1 MIVGS
6 IHASGRKYE
15 WPSGYGPDDI
25 GVAEVPEHICRQLAV
40 PEPRPEPHIPPKPRR
55 LATDGG
61 YAATALKLELQAVA
75 RAPEGAI
82 EHSPE
87 SPCIPRAEGQNDLGR
102 ADLPAVLSEGCR
114 LRPEQAREAR
124 KWLVRVVA
132 RRAVEILKAQE

>member
-1 MIVGS
+1 MDGNK
-6 IHASGRKYE
+6 GQ
-15 WPSGYGPDDI
+15 PDSSWTRLVDR
-25 GVAEVPEHICRQLAV
+25 GVAGGCPPQATSPSPTEMSLVWHDRAAESP
-40 PEPRPEPHIPPKPRR
+40 PPRPLRS
-55 LATDGG
+55 T
-61 YAATALKLELQAVA
+61 ATAT
-75 RAPEGAI
+75 

-132 RRAVEILKAQE
+132 RRAVEIVKAQEQAE